1 MRMLCVQEMQHIHP
15 AGRVDCKRLFLVV
28 WGMEVQINPRG
39 NGACPLCYY
48 NGRCSLQKKITAAL
62 EDVKKKEEF
71 ELVVYTCPQ
80 FKEKF

>member
-1 MRMLCVQEMQHIHP
+1 
-15 AGRVDCKRLFLVV
+15 
-28 WGMEVQINPRG
+28 MEVKINPRG

-48 NGRCSLQKKITAAL
+48 NGRCTIQRKMSAAL
-62 EDVKKKEEF
+62 KDVKEKEEF